1 MTDFVVTCFKPVFEA
16 MGLASQ
22 PGALADVS
30 QMHLKALADF
40 MDTLHDALPP
50 TINPGI
56 KMAVPL
62 ASLRTMRPGH
72 CPDDECVDFMARAV
86 ADAMGSTMPG
96 QPGQQERQ
104 DCAVSDII
112 VIDQGL
118 ARSLRV
124 MPVGPLRTE
133 DFRRAVRQ
141 PTSG

>member
-22 PGALADVS
+22 PGSLADVS
-30 QMHLKALADF
+30 QMHLKALADV
-40 MDTLHDALPP
+40 MDTLHDALPR

-72 CPDDECVDFMARAV
+72 RPDDECVDFMARAV
-86 ADAMGSTMPG
+86 VEAMGSSMPG
-96 QPGQQERQ
+96 QPGKQERQ

-112 VIDQGL
+112 VTNQELDG
-118 ARSLRV
+118 SFRV
-124 MPVGPLRTE
+124 MGP
-133 DFRRAVRQ
+133 
-141 PTSG
+141 